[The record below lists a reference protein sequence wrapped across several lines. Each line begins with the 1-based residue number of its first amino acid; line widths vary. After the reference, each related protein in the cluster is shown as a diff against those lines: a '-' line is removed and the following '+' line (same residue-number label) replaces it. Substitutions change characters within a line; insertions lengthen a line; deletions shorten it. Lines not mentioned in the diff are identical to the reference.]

1 MKKILLIVMS
11 LLLLSCS
18 QDDDTTQ
25 TAKNEMS
32 YDGEDTAI
40 TVLEIL
46 QQGNNLILTGANDD
60 NQGFI
65 IEFRDKTL
73 ETLDGTYTFNN
84 DEEGYNP
91 VTDFSGATL
100 INSTGYHNVT
110 SGQVTVDDIDGTNI
124 TLSFNVNADGIPA
137 TGVHVGVYED

>member
-32 YDGEDTAI
+32 YDGEDTPI

-137 TGVHVGVYED
+137 TGVYVGVYED